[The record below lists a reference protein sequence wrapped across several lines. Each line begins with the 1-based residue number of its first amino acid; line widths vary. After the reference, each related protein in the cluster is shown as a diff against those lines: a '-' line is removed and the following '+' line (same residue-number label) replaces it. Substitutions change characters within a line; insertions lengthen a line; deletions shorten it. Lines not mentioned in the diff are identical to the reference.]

1 MPPAFVVCGR
11 CDCALACREECT
23 MRRPGT
29 LLLLAVV
36 IGALGAAL
44 VYRQLRALRSEIESS
59 RQAPQSTVDVV
70 VANET
75 IPLGTRIEAKNVKV
89 VAWPQN
95 VLPEGAISDSSK
107 VVGSMARVTIDK
119 NQPLNESQ
127 LVGQGAGLVPTMIP
141 DGMRAMSVK
150 VDDVTGVSGFIT
162 PNSRV
167 DVLVA
172 GATGEG
178 EGEGGGGG
186 GQQQRS
192 KLVLQDIKVL
202 AIGKSVEQRDEK
214 AVEVPTVTLLV
225 TPDQAEKLTLAAR
238 YEPVRLALRNY
249 GDGTLVGT
257 PGISTAT
264 LFETP
269 AKQPAPSQ
277 TPRPA
282 PVARERRPS
291 HSVEVLLGEKVTR
304 QDLY

>member
-1 MPPAFVVCGR
+1 M
-11 CDCALACREECT
+11 L
-23 MRRPGT
+23 RRPGT

-44 VYRQLRALRSEIESS
+44 VYRQLRSLRSEIESA
-59 RQAPQSTVDVV
+59 RQAPDSTVDVV
-70 VANET
+70 VANQT
-75 IPLGTRIEAKNVKV
+75 IPLGTRIAAKSVKV
-89 VAWPQN
+89 VAWPRDIA
-95 VLPEGAISDSSK
+95 PEGAISDPK
-107 VVGSMARVTIDK
+107 AVVDSVARMTIDK
-119 NQPLNESQ
+119 NQPLNQSQ
-127 LVGQGAGLVPTMIP
+127 LLSEGEGLLPTMIP
-141 DGMRAMSVK
+141 EGMRAMSVK

-172 GATGEG
+172 GAS
-178 EGEGGGGG
+178 GEGGGEG

-202 AIGKSVEQRDEK
+202 AIGKSIEQRDEK

-225 TPDQAEKLTLAAR
+225 SPDQAEKLTLAAR

-249 GDGTLVGT
+249 GDGGLVGT

-269 AKQPAPSQ
+269 ARRPAPPAAAPPQ

-282 PVARERRPS
+282 PEVKRERRPR

-304 QDLY
+304 QDLF

>member
-1 MPPAFVVCGR
+1 
-11 CDCALACREECT
+11 

-44 VYRQLRALRSEIESS
+44 VYRQLRALRSEIETA
-59 RQAPQSTVDVV
+59 RQVPESTVDVV

-75 IPLGTRIEAKNVKV
+75 IPLGTRIEAKDVKV
-89 VAWPQN
+89 VAWPRN
-95 VLPEGAISDSSK
+95 VQPEGAISDSGK
-107 VVGSMARVTIDK
+107 VIGSVARVTIDK

-127 LVGQGAGLVPTMIP
+127 LLGQGAGLVPTMIP

-172 GATGEG
+172 GATSEG
-178 EGEGGGGG
+178 EGEGG

-192 KLVLQDIKVL
+192 KLILQDIKVL
-202 AIGKSVEQRDEK
+202 AIGRSVEQRDEK
-214 AVEVPTVTLLV
+214 PVEVPTVTLLV

-249 GDGTLVGT
+249 GDAGLVGT

-269 AKQPAPSQ
+269 ARPAAPAAPSQ

-291 HSVEVLLGEKVTR
+291 HSVEVLLGETVTR

>member
-1 MPPAFVVCGR
+1 
-11 CDCALACREECT
+11 

-44 VYRQLRALRSEIESS
+44 VYRQLRALRSEIETS
-59 RQAPQSTVDVV
+59 RQAPESTVDVV

-75 IPLGTRIEAKNVKV
+75 IPLGRRLDAKDVKV
-89 VAWPQN
+89 VAWPRN
-95 VLPEGAISDSSK
+95 VQPEGAISDPSK
-107 VVGSMARVTIDK
+107 VVGSVARVSIDK

-127 LVGQGAGLVPTMIP
+127 FLGQGAGLLPTLIP

-172 GATGEG
+172 GQTSGGEG
-178 EGEGGGGG
+178 EG

-202 AIGKSVEQRDEK
+202 AIGKSIEQRDEK
-214 AVEVPTVTLLV
+214 PVEVPTVTLLV

-249 GDGTLVGT
+249 GDGGVVGT
-257 PGISTAT
+257 PGFSTGT

-269 AKQPAPSQ
+269 ARQPAPAPAAQ
-277 TPRPA
+277 PRPA
-282 PVARERRPS
+282 PVQRERRPS
-291 HSVEVLLGEKVTR
+291 HSVEVLLGEHVTR

>member
-1 MPPAFVVCGR
+1 
-11 CDCALACREECT
+11 

-29 LLLLAVV
+29 LLLLAIV

-44 VYRQLRALRSEIESS
+44 VYRQLRALRSEIESA

-75 IPLGTRIEAKNVKV
+75 IPLGTRIEAKDVKV
-89 VAWPQN
+89 IAWPQN
-95 VLPEGAISDSSK
+95 VLPEGAIFDSSR
-107 VVGSMARVTIDK
+107 VIGSVARVTIDK

-127 LVGQGAGLVPTMIP
+127 LLGQGAGLVPTMIP

-178 EGEGGGGG
+178 AGEGGG

-249 GDGTLVGT
+249 GDGGLVGT

-269 AKQPAPSQ
+269 ARPPAPSQ
-277 TPRPA
+277 TPHPA
-282 PVARERRPS
+282 PVRRPS